1 MSLKIKV
8 CGMRETDNILEAVEL
23 KPDFMGFIFY
33 NLSPRYTADILDPKI
48 THELPENIKKS
59 GVFVNADFIEITW
72 IARKYSLDLV
82 QLHGN
87 ETPDLCR
94 LLTGEGIKVIKAL
107 HANENTNFESFS
119 DFIPHTEYFL
129 FDTATSEYGGSGNK
143 FDWKIIDKYHLG
155 HPFFLSGG
163 ICENDV
169 KQILEINNPE
179 FYGID
184 LNSRF
189 EIRPGLKDIKKLR
202 KFISD
207 IRFKNEEL

>member
-8 CGMRETDNILEAVEL
+8 CGMREPDNILETLEL
-23 KPDFMGFIFY
+23 KPDYMGFIFY
-33 NLSPRYTADILDPKI
+33 NLSPRYTSDILDPKI
-48 THELPENIKKS
+48 IYELPGNIKKI

-87 ETPDLCR
+87 ETSDLCR
-94 LLTGEGIKVIKAL
+94 LLTNEGLKVIKAFPTKG
-107 HANENTNFESFS
+107 NTNFESFS
-119 DFIPHTEYFL
+119 DFISHTEYFL
-129 FDTATSEYGGSGNK
+129 FDTATSEYGGSGNR
-143 FDWKIIDKYHLG
+143 FDWKILDRYHLG

-169 KQILEINNPE
+169 GQILEINNPE

-189 EIRPGLKDIKKLR
+189 EIRPGLKDIKKLG

-207 IRFKNEEL
+207 IRLKKEAL